1 MIRRASLLALAL
13 ASAGCAQGPREVR
26 MPIPVACAPASLPAE
41 PETISPRLTGNAER
55 DIGIVAA
62 SALRLRQWG
71 RELRAMLEACR
82 TDVGH
87 QAS

>member
-1 MIRRASLLALAL
+1 MNRRAMIAAMTLAV
-13 ASAGCAQGPREVR
+13 AGCAPGPREIRV
-26 MPIPVACAPASLPAE
+26 PIAVACAPAALPAE
-41 PETISPRLTGNAER
+41 PEAIAPRLTGNAER

-82 TDVGH
+82 APG
-87 QAS
+87 